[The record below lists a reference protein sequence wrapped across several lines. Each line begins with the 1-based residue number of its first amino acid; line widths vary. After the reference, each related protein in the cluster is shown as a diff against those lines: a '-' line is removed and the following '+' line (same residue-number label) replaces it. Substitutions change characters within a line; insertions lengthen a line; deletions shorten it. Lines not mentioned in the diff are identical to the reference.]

1 MKLEEASQQ
10 VNEVMKNLELFG
22 EHIGRD
28 VYPEI
33 QAVINPN
40 DIHGPKIIREIRPYF
55 IRVLE
60 EGKAKWRL
68 ENANEKDRYSGN
80 ANNGDNIVILPS
92 TMIF

>member
-1 MKLEEASQQ
+1 MKLKEAFEQ
-10 VNEVMKNLELFG
+10 VNEVLKNLELFG

-40 DIHGPKIIREIRPYF
+40 DIHGPRIIKEIRPCF
-55 IRVLE
+55 IRVFE

-68 ENANEKDRYSGN
+68 DDVDVNDRYSGN